1 MCFVHRVHIEIVR
14 SIKMTGRFPIFD
26 YLLCDGAGRCLVC
39 KRKLARL
46 LKAKSNKKDG
56 RKKSEMKFK
65 KVQNIFDRRL
75 H

>member
-46 LKAKSNKKDG
+46 LKAKSDKKDG
-56 RKKSEMKFK
+56 TQKK
-65 KVQNIFDRRL
+65 
-75 H
+75 